1 MHTSESAHPAFTT
14 LLWNGPELPE
24 RLATEQGITSC
35 NGVCDT
41 AVSQP
46 GKRAAIQGNGALTRI
61 SGGHLYCIKLFH
73 LGNLFIATFFFKK
86 KEEDESLNQ
95 APLGARYRING
106 AVWILLDFEECLLS
120 VVSRIR
126 LPQAD
131 ICPGNSS
138 IGHGLGM
145 GLASSHG
152 QKRSCW

>member
-1 MHTSESAHPAFTT
+1 M
-14 LLWNGPELPE
+14 
-24 RLATEQGITSC
+24 
-35 NGVCDT
+35 

-46 GKRAAIQGNGALTRI
+46 GKRTAVQGNGALARI
-61 SGGHLYCIKLFH
+61 SRDRLCYIKLFH
-73 LGNLFIATFFFKK
+73 LGNLFIAIFFFK
-86 KEEDESLNQ
+86 EDESLNQ

-106 AVWILLDFEECLLS
+106 AVWILLDFEECLLC

-138 IGHGLGM
+138 VGRGLGM

-152 QKRSCW
+152 QK